1 MNKIL
6 LFTLLAIFMISCQK
20 EDSNPTKNNDGPYL
34 NGNEKPDNSY
44 WPTSKGSWWKYEGA
58 IAGQDM
64 GSTVT
69 CLEEQKI
76 DDVYYA
82 SMRSVMKNQNDE
94 YFIRVEN
101 NQYFVIGFGG
111 DYGVSK
117 EYELC
122 FLKPD
127 EPIGTEWIS
136 SELYLNNM
144 RNRYI
149 FQVLDKL
156 DTYVVRGKTYN
167 DIILMRI
174 ETQSF
179 HPFLQDWLPTSAYGM
194 YFSKSV
200 GWIKTDFGHSGMVE
214 LVDYSI
220 NK

>member
-1 MNKIL
+1 MKKIL
-6 LFTLLAIFMISCQK
+6 LFLVLATFMISCEK
-20 EDSNPTKNNDGPYL
+20 ESSNPVKTDDNPYL
-34 NGNEKPDNSY
+34 NGNDKPENSY
-44 WPTSKGSWWKYEGA
+44 WPSSKGSWWKYEGA

-64 GSTVT
+64 GSTIT
-69 CLEEQKI
+69 CIDEQKI

-82 SMRSVMKNQNDE
+82 SMRSIMKNQNDE
-94 YFIRVEN
+94 YFIRVQN
-101 NQYFVIGFGG
+101 NQYFVIGFGT

-136 SELYLNNM
+136 SELYLNNT

-149 FQVLDKL
+149 FEVLDKL
-156 DTYVVRGKTYN
+156 DTYVVRGKTYT
-167 DIILMRI
+167 DIIFMGV

-179 HPFLQDWLPTSAYGM
+179 HPYLNEWSRTSKYGM

-200 GWIKTDFGHSGMVE
+200 GWIKLDFGYSGKVE

-220 NK
+220 K